1 MATPMTP
8 KSTPVR
14 LHLKRE
20 EGLEIDWQDGHQCV
34 YTLGYLR
41 AMCPC
46 AACRVVREGSGAA
59 DSTAPGTTAGGGT
72 PVKKKPLLTILPGNY
87 AAPLKAVAAERVGN
101 YALRIE
107 WSDNH
112 ASGIYSFD
120 YLREICPT
128 DRPAKA

>member
-1 MATPMTP
+1 MTP
-8 KSTPVR
+8 RSTPVR
-14 LHLKRE
+14 LHLKRDE
-20 EGLEIDWQDGHQCV
+20 KLEVDFQDGHRCV
-34 YTLGYLR
+34 YSLSYLR

-46 AACRVVREGSGAA
+46 AGCRTVREGSGGAA
-59 DSTAPGTTAGGGT
+59 AEGEAPA
-72 PVKKKPLLTILPGNY
+72 PKKKPLLTILPGNY

-128 DRPAKA
+128 DRSAKA